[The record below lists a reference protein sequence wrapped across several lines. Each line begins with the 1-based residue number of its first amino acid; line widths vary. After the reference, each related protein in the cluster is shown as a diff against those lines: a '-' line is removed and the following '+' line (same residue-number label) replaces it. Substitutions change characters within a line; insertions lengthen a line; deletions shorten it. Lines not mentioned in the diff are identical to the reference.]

1 MVDLEAAEEVPWHLA
16 GNYAPVTR
24 EIDATDLPV
33 EGQIPEA
40 LTGTYVRNGFNPRTG
55 WSPHWFFGHG
65 MLHAVHLEGGRA
77 AAYRNRYVDTP
88 YRDDDGSDLRS
99 FLSPDRSPAN
109 THVVRHGGRWLALE
123 EQHQPYALD
132 DRLDTTGVEDFGG
145 TVAGAFTAH
154 PLDCPDTGEMRA
166 FGYQLVK
173 EPYLTYYRIAADG
186 TVLQAEPIEI
196 PNPVMMH
203 AFSITRDHSVFLDMP
218 VRFGLDRA
226 MNGEE
231 PFYFDR
237 DAGARIGVMPRAG
250 TSADVVWAE
259 IEPCYVYHPVNAH
272 DDGDSVVLTV
282 CRMPQ
287 TMVGGFGD
295 LDAEPTL
302 WRWTVD
308 RATGAAKEEQLDDRI
323 SDFPRVDDR
332 LAGLAARWAYSVQLD
347 AEPGHGTDLYK
358 YDLLDGSVT
367 VHRTPEGVKAG
378 EPVFAPA
385 APDAAEDEGWVL
397 VYAHDEASGRTE
409 LRIIDA
415 QDFSGPPVARV
426 LLPQRVPYGA
436 HGTWA
441 PGVALAP

>member
-1 MVDLEAAEEVPWHLA
+1 
-16 GNYAPVTR
+16 
-24 EIDATDLPV
+24 
-33 EGQIPEA
+33 
-40 LTGTYVRNGFNPRTG
+40 
-55 WSPHWFFGHG
+55 
-65 MLHAVHLEGGRA
+65 
-77 AAYRNRYVDTP
+77 
-88 YRDDDGSDLRS
+88 
-99 FLSPDRSPAN
+99 
-109 THVVRHGGRWLALE
+109 
-123 EQHQPYALD
+123 
-132 DRLDTTGVEDFGG
+132 
-145 TVAGAFTAH
+145 
-154 PLDCPDTGEMRA
+154 
-166 FGYQLVK
+166 
-173 EPYLTYYRIAADG
+173 
-186 TVLQAEPIEI
+186 
-196 PNPVMMH
+196 MMH

-237 DAGARIGVMPRAG
+237 DAGARVGVMPRNG
-250 TSADVVWAE
+250 TSAEVVWAE

-295 LDAEPTL
+295 LDAQPTL

-308 RATGAAKEEQLDDRI
+308 RLTGTAIEEQLDDRI

-332 LAGLAARWAYSVQLD
+332 LAGLAARWGYSVQLD
-347 AEPGHGTDLYK
+347 PEPGHGTDLYK

-367 VHRTPEGVKAG
+367 VHRTPEGMKAG

-385 APDAAEDEGWVL
+385 SPDAAEDEGWVL
-397 VYAHDEASGRTE
+397 VYAHDEAAGRTE

-415 QDFSGPPVARV
+415 RDFSGPPVARV
-426 LLPQRVPYGA
+426 FLPQRVPYGA